1 MGTEIA
7 ISMSQIMKLTGR
19 LLMAFALAQFIAVL
33 CGLTVDGSESLCVQV
48 GGRSIL
54 DFGAVVL
61 ISAGW
66 AVSKGSREGRFIAA
80 LLSLFFTLSA
90 MHVLIMTAFFGSP
103 QMSFWHLLVIF
114 VVGIWSGTNLLLLI
128 CLCDLKSCLPRYSLR
143 ALMILVLLV
152 SIGFKGLQWLHEIGQ
167 PPPFASV
174 SAIEQNYEP
183 QLQHLLELAQD
194 KQLLIGRAFNDPT
207 DVVLFNAPEILEAV
221 VQSPGSGQHLGSK
234 TYKFESRFRVLRRQ
248 PSIGSAVVN
257 LHWDT
262 QPGGNKLT
270 VLEYHRR
277 TRDAQG
283 SEVGVIL
290 LLDFSALEQKA
301 AKRTPNNS
309 LQTDAAKMGD
319 AKNDDLRRL

>member
-1 MGTEIA
+1 
-7 ISMSQIMKLTGR
+7 
-19 LLMAFALAQFIAVL
+19 MAFGLAQSIAVL
-33 CGLTVDGSESLCVQV
+33 CGLTVDGSESFCIHVD
-48 GGRSIL
+48 GRSIL
-54 DFGAVVL
+54 DLGAVAL
-61 ISAGW
+61 IMAGR

-80 LLSLFFTLSA
+80 LLSLFFTTSA
-90 MHVLIMTAFFGSP
+90 MYVLIMTAISGIG
-103 QMSFWHLLVIF
+103 QMSIWHLLVIL

-128 CLCDLKSCLPRYSLR
+128 CLCNLKSCLPRYSLR

-152 SIGFKGLQWLHEIGQ
+152 SIGFKGLRWLHEIGQ

-183 QLQHLLELAQD
+183 QIQRLLELAQD
-194 KQLLIGRAFNDPT
+194 KQLLIRNVFNDPA
-207 DVVLFNAPEILEAV
+207 DIVLFNAPEILEAAV
-221 VQSPGSGQHLGSK
+221 ESPPNSYRPLGSK
-234 TYKFESRFRVLRRQ
+234 TYESKSSVTVLRRQ
-248 PSIGSAVVN
+248 PSIGIAVVN
-257 LHWDT
+257 LQWDT

-277 TRDAQG
+277 TRDDEG

-309 LQTDAAKMGD
+309 PRTDAAKT
-319 AKNDDLRRL
+319 RR